1 MKKQVETNVKKRKSW
16 ATIRKQM
23 WSDRQLYLMLIPF
36 LLFYALFVYKP
47 MWGLQAAFRDYN
59 IFKGMSGSEWVGLG
73 NFKTVFE
80 NPYFLRILKNTLLIG
95 IYSLIFSSPM
105 PIILALL
112 LNELRSK
119 KFKSLVQTCTYLPY
133 FISTVVVAG
142 MVTSFLA
149 PSNGIVNLLIE
160 KLGFEKIYFLSKPEY
175 FRTIFITQGIWQGA
189 GYASIVY
196 IAALG
201 GIDMELYDAAM
212 VDGCGRW
219 KQTLHVTLPGLMP
232 TIVTLFIINVGNII
246 NVGYEK
252 IILLYQPATYETAD
266 VISTYVYRLGM
277 EQANYGVSTAMG
289 LFNSVVGFIF
299 VFAAN
304 KLSNKING
312 MGLW

>member
-1 MKKQVETNVKKRKSW
+1 
-16 ATIRKQM
+16 
-23 WSDRQLYLMLIPF
+23 
-36 LLFYALFVYKP
+36 
-47 MWGLQAAFRDYN
+47 MWGLQVAFKDYN
-59 IFKGMSGSEWVGLG
+59 IFKGMSGSPWVGFE
-73 NFKTVFE
+73 NFKTIFG
-80 NPYFLRILKNTLLIG
+80 NPYFFRILRNTLLIST
-95 IYSLIFSSPM
+95 YSLIFSFPV

-112 LNELRSK
+112 LNEVRIR

-149 PSNGIVNLLIE
+149 PSTGMVNLILA

-175 FRTIFITQGIWQGA
+175 FRTIFITQGIWQNA
-189 GYASIVY
+189 GYSSIVY

-219 KQTLHVTLPGLMP
+219 KQTLHVTLPGLLP
-232 TIVTLFIINVGNII
+232 TIVTLFIISVGNIL

-266 VISTYVYRLGM
+266 VISTYVYRLGV

-289 LFNSVVGFIF
+289 LFNSVVGFVF
-299 VFAAN
+299 VYAAN
-304 KLSNKING
+304 KISNKING